1 MRKMI
6 SVSTRRAPRLR
17 VLMWAAIVVLAALPA
32 WAAVP
37 ERLSVTFVPSPLNV
51 PTIVET
57 SRGMFHAEFP
67 GTEIRLPEIN
77 AGPKQTEAMAAGEV
91 DIAHC
96 LGATSAILA
105 ASEGLDIRII
115 GIYSRAPRAF
125 MIFARDEGIKTAAD
139 LKGKKIGGPKGTILH
154 QLLAAY
160 ASSAG
165 LKESDYEFINMGIPA
180 ASAALSNGSIDA
192 ALLAGAD
199 AYRAMEGGFRVVTDG
214 VGLVDATTVIATT
227 QKYLVDNTETARRF
241 LEMHAE
247 ALEYMDKNHDDTVK
261 LTAEAVKLSA
271 DAVEAMYG
279 WYDFSTAISASDV
292 EELKRTQE
300 FMLENGLQ
308 RNRIDIESIIAGQ

>member
-1 MRKMI
+1 MF
-6 SVSTRRAPRLR
+6 
-17 VLMWAAIVVLAALPA
+17 AAVCPA

-57 SRGMFHAEFP
+57 SRGMFQAAFP

-96 LGATSAILA
+96 VGATSAILA

-154 QLLAAY
+154 QLAAAY
-160 ASSAG
+160 ASSAN

-180 ASAALSNGSIDA
+180 AAAALSNGSVDA

-199 AYRAMEGGFRVVTDG
+199 AYRAMEGGLRVVTDG

-227 QKYLVDNTETARRF
+227 QKYLGNNAETVGRF

-247 ALEYMDKNHDDTVK
+247 ALEYMDKNHAETVR

-271 DAVEAMYG
+271 EAVEAMYG
-279 WYDFSTAISASDV
+279 WYDFSTEISASDI

-300 FMLENGLQ
+300 FMIENGLQ
-308 RNRIDIESIIAGQ
+308 RNRIDIESIIAIQ

>member
-1 MRKMI
+1 MI
-6 SVSTRRAPRLR
+6 SQNTRRAPRALS
-17 VLMWAAIVVLAALPA
+17 LIFAAAVMFAVACPS

-57 SRGMFHAEFP
+57 GLGMFQAAFP

-96 LGATSAILA
+96 VGATSAILA

-125 MIFARDEGIKTAAD
+125 MIFARDGGIKTAAD

-160 ASSAG
+160 ASSAN
-165 LKESDYEFINMGIPA
+165 LKETDYEFINMGIPA
-180 ASAALSNGSIDA
+180 AAAALSNGSVDA

-199 AYRAMEGGFRVVTDG
+199 AYRAMEGGFSVVTDG
-214 VGLVDATTVIATT
+214 VGLVDATTVIAAT
-227 QKYLVDNTETARRF
+227 QKYLDNNADTVKRF
-241 LEMHAE
+241 LEMHAG
-247 ALEYMDKNHDDTVK
+247 ALEYMGKNRGDTVR

-271 DAVEAMYG
+271 AAVEAMYG
-279 WYDFSTAISASDV
+279 WYDFSTEISSSDV

-300 FMLENGLQ
+300 FMLENKLQ
-308 RNRIDIESIIAGQ
+308 RNRIDVESIIAR

>member
-1 MRKMI
+1 MI
-6 SVSTRRAPRLR
+6 FTDTYRAPRLR
-17 VLMWAAIVVLAALPA
+17 VLFCAAVAMFAAVSPA

-51 PTIVET
+51 PTIVEAG
-57 SRGMFHAEFP
+57 RDMFQAAFP

-96 LGATSAILA
+96 VGATSAILA
-105 ASEGLDIRII
+105 ASEGLDVRII

-154 QLLAAY
+154 QLVAAY
-160 ASSAG
+160 ASSAN

-180 ASAALSNGSIDA
+180 AAAALSNGSIDA

-199 AYRAMEGGFRVVTDG
+199 AYRAMGGGLRVVADG
-214 VGLVDATTVIATT
+214 VGFVDATTVIATT
-227 QKYLVDNTETARRF
+227 QKYLDNNAETAGRF
-241 LEMHAE
+241 LKMHSE
-247 ALEYMDKNHDDTVK
+247 ALEYMDKNHDDTVS
-261 LTAEAVKLSA
+261 LTARAVKLSA

-279 WYDFSTAISASDV
+279 WYDFSTEISASDV
-292 EELKRTQE
+292 EELKKTQD

-308 RNRIDIESIIAGQ
+308 RNRIDIESIIARQ